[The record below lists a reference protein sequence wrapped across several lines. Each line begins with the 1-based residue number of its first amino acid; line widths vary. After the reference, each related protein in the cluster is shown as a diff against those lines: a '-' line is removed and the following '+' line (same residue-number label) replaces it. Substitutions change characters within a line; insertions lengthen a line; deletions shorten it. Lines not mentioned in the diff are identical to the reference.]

1 MNCAAIEETPMD
13 DVIDEFYLMDHP
25 DSTEE
30 IPTLDIGDYLA
41 GKPGARE
48 CTGRELRHI
57 SETIG
62 FFYLAGHGVPQEL
75 VDLTFEETKRF
86 HALPLEKKDAIPRAY
101 NAGYLRAGGVVS
113 RNANIVKGTQPNLV
127 SGINRDRPASDPDV
141 IARKPFRLM
150 NNWPQ
155 EEDLPDFRKNV
166 LDYYHRIE
174 KLGKNL
180 MPLWAAALDLPADY
194 FEAAFR
200 EPHMSLRLA
209 YYPPQKTIG
218 NRQYGI
224 APHTDNC
231 LMTLLAQ
238 TAVPGLAVRMPSG
251 HWRIADIIPGTFLV
265 NTGNLMVRWTN
276 DRFLSTKHRV
286 INTADVDRYSIPLFF
301 GPQPDTLIECL
312 PTCVGPGNPAR
323 YAPVTYEDMM
333 LWYFSGT
340 GSNPMIPIAGPN
352 GAAQS
357 LGA

>member
-1 MNCAAIEETPMD
+1 M
-13 DVIDEFYLMDHP
+13 
-25 DSTEE
+25 
-30 IPTLDIGDYLA
+30 A
-41 GKPGARE
+41 GKPGERE
-48 CTGRELRHI
+48 RIVKELRHI

-75 VDLTFEETKRF
+75 VDRTFEETKRF

-101 NAGYLRAGGVVS
+101 NAGYLRAGGQVS
-113 RNANIVKGTQPNLV
+113 KNANIVKGTQANLV
-127 SGINRDRPASDPDV
+127 SGFIINRDRPASHPDV
-141 IARKPFRLM
+141 IAEKPFRLM
-150 NNWPQ
+150 NHWPK
-155 EEDLPDFRKNV
+155 EEDLPGFRRNV
-166 LDYYHRIE
+166 LDYYYRIE
-174 KLGKNL
+174 KLGKDL

-238 TAVPGLAVRMPSG
+238 TTVPGLAVRMPSG
-251 HWRIADIIPGTFLV
+251 HWRIADIIAGTFLV

-286 INTADVDRYSIPLFF
+286 INISDVDRYSIPLFF
-301 GPQPDTLIECL
+301 GPHPDTRIECL
-312 PTCVGPGNPAR
+312 PTCVGPGSPAR
-323 YAPVTYEDMM
+323 YAPMTYEDMM
-333 LWYFSGT
+333 LWYFNGT
-340 GSNPMIPIAGPN
+340 GSNPMTPIAGPN
-352 GAAQS
+352 AAAQR
-357 LGA
+357 LDA